1 MDLDKLV
8 EQIID
13 TEIEKIPGTE
23 DKWEKHIYIKE
34 NVFIVGYKENEG
46 FYDDNDDGTHVKSY
60 SWYWE
65 LRNADTWDVLHENHD
80 GDFTF
85 CTDPK
90 ECTWS
95 DQDLIEDIADV
106 VAEESLRWFEL
117 EN

>member
-1 MDLDKLV
+1 MDFDKLV
-8 EQIID
+8 EEIID
-13 TEIEKIPGTE
+13 TEIGKIPGNE

-34 NVFIVGYKENEG
+34 NVLIVGYKKNEG
-46 FYDDNDDGTHVKSY
+46 FYGDGGEGVESY
-60 SWYWE
+60 AWYWE

-85 CTDPK
+85 CTDPE

-95 DQDLIEDIADV
+95 DQDLIEDIADE
-106 VAEESLRWFEL
+106 VAEESMRWMEL